1 MRAIKLMNSKGRDA
15 EVGSQSVR
23 RVRRIR
29 WLDDQGRQV
38 RNVRIL
44 KATIDHDLDSLAKTY
59 ADPAKLADALVQGDP
74 ELDLERQGSFLED
87 TSRVYVDPDQKIL
100 YSVQEW
106 EVVKAPDGTEKE
118 RRPRVVS
125 QANAGIE
132 APLQWSGKLLKRN
145 AVYNRFVFS
154 LKQQLVH
161 VNGLTYDFLYGM
173 AKELEEQDSFLL
185 VGAGKKSNQPLI
197 FQRGGSQFRG
207 FLEGRTQGDKYCL
220 LLHLS
225 NLELKGLS
233 A

>member
-1 MRAIKLMNSKGRDA
+1 MNSKGRDA
-15 EVGSQSVR
+15 EVGSQSVSRGR
-23 RVRRIR
+23 RVR

-44 KATIDHDLDSLAKTY
+44 KAPIDCDYDALTRTY
-59 ADPAKLADALVQGDP
+59 DEPAKMADALMQGDP
-74 ELDLERQGSFLED
+74 ELDLERQGSYLEG
-87 TSRVYVDPDQKIL
+87 TSRVYVDPDQKLL

-106 EVVKAPDGTEKE
+106 EVVRAPDGTEKE

-125 QANAGIE
+125 QANAGVE
-132 APLQWSGKLLKRN
+132 APLAWSGKLLKRK

-154 LKQQLVH
+154 QKQQLVH
-161 VNGLTYDFLYGM
+161 GNGLTYDFLYVM

-185 VGAGKKSNQPLI
+185 VGAGKKSNQPLV
-197 FQRGGSQFRG
+197 FQRGGNQFRG

-220 LLHLS
+220 LPHLS

-233 A
+233 S

>member
-1 MRAIKLMNSKGRDA
+1 MRTIKLMNSKGRDA
-15 EVGSQSVR
+15 DIASQSVNQAR
-23 RVRRIR
+23 RVR

-38 RNVRIL
+38 RNVKVVR
-44 KATIDHDLDSLAKTY
+44 ATLDHDLDQLQQQFNEPAQLAK
-59 ADPAKLADALVQGDP
+59 ALIDGDP
-74 ELDLERQGSFLED
+74 EIDLERYGSFLEE
-87 TSRVYVDPDQKIL
+87 TSRVYVDPDRKIL

-106 EVVKAPDGTEKE
+106 EIVRAPDGTEKE

-125 QANAGIE
+125 QANAGVE
-132 APLQWSGKLLKRN
+132 APLRWSGKLMARK

-161 VNGLTYDFLYGM
+161 VNGLTYDFLYGI
-173 AKELEEQDSFLL
+173 AKELEEKDSLLL
-185 VGAGKKSNQPLI
+185 VGAGPKSAQPLI
-197 FQRGGSQFRG
+197 FQRGGTAYRG

-225 NLELKGLS
+225 NLELKGLP

>member
-1 MRAIKLMNSKGRDA
+1 MRGIKLMNSKGRDA
-15 EVGSQSVR
+15 EVASTSVR
-23 RVRRIR
+23 RARRVR

-38 RNVRIL
+38 RNVKLLR
-44 KATIDHDLDSLAKTY
+44 ATLEHDLDRLVREHG
-59 ADPAKLADALVQGDP
+59 DPGKVSDALIEGDP
-74 ELDLERQGSFLED
+74 EIDFERYGSFLEE

-106 EVVKAPDGTEKE
+106 EIVRTPDGEEKE

-125 QANAGIE
+125 QSNAGVE
-132 APLQWSGKLLKRN
+132 APLRWSGKLLKRK

-161 VNGLTYDFLYGM
+161 VNGLTYDFLYGI
-173 AKELEEQDSFLL
+173 AKELEEKDSLLL
-185 VGAGKKSNQPLI
+185 VGAGAKSNQPLI
-197 FQRGGSQFRG
+197 FQRGGTAYRG

-225 NLELKGLS
+225 NMELKGVP

>member
-1 MRAIKLMNSKGRDA
+1 MRGIKLMNSKGRDA
-15 EVGSQSVR
+15 DVASTSVR
-23 RVRRIR
+23 HTSRVR

-44 KATIDHDLDSLAKTY
+44 KSTLDHDLDRLLEEHG
-59 ADPAKLADALVQGDP
+59 DPAKVADAMVEGDP
-74 ELDLERQGSFLED
+74 EIDFEQYGSYLED
-87 TSRVYVDPDQKIL
+87 TSRVYVDPDRKIL

-106 EVVKAPDGTEKE
+106 EVVRTPEGEEKE

-132 APLQWSGKLLKRN
+132 APLRWSGKLLKRN
-145 AVYNRFVFS
+145 AVYNRFMFA

-161 VNGLTYDFLYGM
+161 VNGLTYDFLFGI
-173 AKELEEQDSFLL
+173 AKELEDKDSLML
-185 VGAGKKSNQPLI
+185 VGAGPKSNQPLI
-197 FQRGGSQFRG
+197 FQRNGTAYRG
-207 FLEGRTQGDKYCL
+207 FLEGRTQGEKYCL

-225 NLELKGLS
+225 NMELKGLP

>member
-1 MRAIKLMNSKGRDA
+1 MRGIKLMNSKGRDA

-23 RVRRIR
+23 RARRVR

-38 RNVRIL
+38 RNVKIL
-44 KATIDHDLDSLAKTY
+44 KSTLDHDLDALMEAHG
-59 ADPAKLADALVQGDP
+59 DPAKIADAMVDGDP
-74 ELDLERQGSFLED
+74 EIDLERYGSFLED
-87 TSRVYVDPDQKIL
+87 TSRVYVDPERKIL

-106 EVVKAPDGTEKE
+106 EVVRAPDGTEKE

-125 QANAGIE
+125 QANAGVE
-132 APLQWSGKLLKRN
+132 APLRWSGKLLKRS

-161 VNGLTYDFLYGM
+161 INGLTYDFLFGM
-173 AKELEEQDSFLL
+173 AKELEEKDSLL
-185 VGAGKKSNQPLI
+185 LIGSGPKSNMPLI
-197 FQRGGSQFRG
+197 FQRGGTAYRG

-225 NLELKGLS
+225 NLELKGVS
-233 A
+233 P